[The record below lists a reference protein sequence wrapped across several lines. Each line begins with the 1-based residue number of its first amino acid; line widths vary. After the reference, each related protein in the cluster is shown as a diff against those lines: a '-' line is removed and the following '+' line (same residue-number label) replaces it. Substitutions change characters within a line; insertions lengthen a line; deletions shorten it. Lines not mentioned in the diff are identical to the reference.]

1 MSKVTD
7 SIGLK
12 FERWV
17 GEKFPELIQLGNN
30 KDGPDFYHPKL
41 NFWIEAKI
49 GNIGWGPRIKEE
61 QINQLDKFE
70 EPFIYTLGFHNF
82 NDANKRLIQK
92 TEWGRQRFLDQNLQ
106 VLNTYFIAGSLIKK
120 IWDKESR
127 VSKKSAETY
136 CMVKRG
142 IINNLTTNRSF
153 NRNGNFIQSAEAFYG
168 YNQDDFA
175 IDVNIDKG
183 NINYGIIL
191 DKEDSII
198 INYLKERLTNDP
210 DGI

>member
-7 SIGLK
+7 SIGLN
-12 FERWV
+12 FERFI
-17 GEKFPELIQLGNN
+17 EKKFPELISTCGN

-61 QINQLDKFE
+61 QINQLDEFE
-70 EPFIYTLGFHNF
+70 EPFIYALGFHNF

-106 VLNTYFIAGSLIKK
+106 VLNTYFMADSLIKK
-120 IWDKESR
+120 IWDKENR

-136 CMVKRG
+136 CMVKKG

-153 NRNGNFIQSAEAFYG
+153 NRNKNFIPSAEAFYG
-168 YNQDDFA
+168 YNPDEFI
-175 IDVNIDKG
+175 IDTQISKDNTD
-183 NINYGIIL
+183 YGIIL
-191 DKEDSII
+191 NKEDSMI
-198 INYLKERLTNDP
+198 INYLKERLINGP